1 MPVIYFAAIIQH
13 IKKHKRA
20 PQQKQR
26 LRGNQG
32 LELLAGEQANIDL
45 EFDERFLI
53 VDQLISEHEADFDA
67 PLRKGKDPFDW
78 AKIAD
83 DCEALTRETRDF
95 RIAVWWLRARAEVG
109 GLVAWVDGLGYI
121 LELLEQPENAV
132 HPQGDAELSTG
143 ELHATALNWLTSPR
157 SLAAFRKLPLTG
169 DAAWTVAALLPD
181 VGGTRYA
188 AESEQVKLRDAL
200 RADQARSDLNC
211 ALLNRAKACLEE
223 IALRLDERAGDASGD
238 FSELIGAVGHAVHRL
253 APLVSQVP
261 QAAEA
266 MAENAAAVEVGTASG
281 EVASLA
287 AAPRQFGEGF
297 AIHSRD
303 EVRIVLAAL
312 ERYYRD
318 HESGHPAPIFIQ
330 RLERMVD
337 MSFELLIRELF
348 SESDRLLD
356 RLVKPAAN

>member
-1 MPVIYFAAIIQH
+1 M
-13 IKKHKRA
+13 
-20 PQQKQR
+20 
-26 LRGNQG
+26 
-32 LELLAGEQANIDL
+32 LAGEQANIDL

-53 VDQLISEHEADFDA
+53 IDQLISEHETDFDA

-78 AKIAD
+78 ARIAD
-83 DCEALTRETRDF
+83 DCAALTRETRDF

-109 GLVAWVDGLGYI
+109 GLTAWVDGLSYI
-121 LELLEQPENAV
+121 LELLELPEDAV
-132 HPQGDAELSTG
+132 YPQGDAELSSG
-143 ELHATALNWLTSPR
+143 ELHATVLNWLTSSR
-157 SLAAFRKLPLTG
+157 SLAAFRKLALTS

-188 AESEQVKLRDAL
+188 TESEQGKLREAL

-211 ALLNRAKACLEE
+211 ALLNRARACLEE

-238 FSELIGAVGHAVHRL
+238 FSELIGAVGHAAHRL
-253 APLVSQVP
+253 APLTT
-261 QAAEA
+261 QAQQADA
-266 MAENAAAVEVGTASG
+266 AAAAVEDAGSETRSEPVADVTASVG
-281 EVASLA
+281 SVRLV
-287 AAPRQFGEGF
+287 GEGF

-303 EVRIVLAAL
+303 EVRIVLTAL

-330 RLERMVD
+330 RLQRMVD

-356 RLVKPAAN
+356 RLVKPASN